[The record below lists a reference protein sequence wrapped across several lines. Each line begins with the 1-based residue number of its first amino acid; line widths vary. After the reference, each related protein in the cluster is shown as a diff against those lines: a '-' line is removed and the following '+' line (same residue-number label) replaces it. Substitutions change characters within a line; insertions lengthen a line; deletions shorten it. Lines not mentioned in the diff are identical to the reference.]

1 MRRQPDHFECPEG
14 DRLPRRLRRTR
25 WAAKA
30 LAVAAAA
37 SCSVPSVGGALA
49 YAAAPPRPASTG
61 GLRAGTEA
69 ASTTPLQGKSY
80 SLVTGGADLVGYGGA
95 VAGEVGAQPSPAV
108 GVAPTPDGHGAWVA
122 EADGAVVALGDA
134 AFKGSLL
141 GVRLNQPVVGI
152 AATPDGGGYWLVAA
166 DGGVFTFGDARYY
179 GSTGGLR
186 LNEPVVGMAATPDG
200 GGYWLVA
207 SDGGIFTLGDARY
220 YGSTG
225 GLRLNEPVVGMA
237 ATPDGGG
244 YWLVASDGGIFTLG
258 DARYYGSTGG
268 LRLNKPVVGM
278 AATPDG
284 GGYWLVAADGG
295 IFTFGDAPYYG
306 SGVASGQTVVG
317 MAIEAGGY
325 RNPLRAISGLV
336 PERVDQGVDY
346 AGGGPIYAIGDGVV
360 INTLNSGW
368 PGGAFISYRLLDGPA
383 QGDVVFVAENVKPL
397 VAVGQVVNSSTVLGD
412 LINQYPNL
420 ETGWA
425 DPPGYGDTLAYA
437 AGQWS
442 SYDDSHSI
450 PTAYGENFS
459 QLLAALG
466 APSGVNYGPVS
477 GTVPETWPRW

>member
-166 DGGVFTFGDARYY
+166 DGGVFTF
-179 GSTGGLR
+179 
-186 LNEPVVGMAATPDG
+186 
-200 GGYWLVA
+200 
-207 SDGGIFTLGDARY
+207 GDARY